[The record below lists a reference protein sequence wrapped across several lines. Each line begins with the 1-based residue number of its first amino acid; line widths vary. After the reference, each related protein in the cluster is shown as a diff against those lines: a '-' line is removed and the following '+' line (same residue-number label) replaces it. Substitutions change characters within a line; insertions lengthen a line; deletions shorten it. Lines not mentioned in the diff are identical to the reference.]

1 MAPPPLS
8 PESLLWQQVALTH
21 SLSLELGWSGRELC
35 TSLSSTGRHSCAH
48 RTDKVREAQRG
59 DLPLWGHRNQRHQDL
74 QPGPSSSRDQR
85 SVWALTPHPMV
96 SGTQAPCLQNE
107 VVEVRLG
114 STSRSVLWFHML
126 VEKDWIQR
134 LESPRKLV
142 SLSYTHV
149 HTRIKSETP
158 RGPSGARQRLGENG
172 CKIYIWWGTCI
183 KNA

>member
-1 MAPPPLS
+1 MNSWRLLLCLLKAFCGNRWCWHTPCPWSWDGQGDSSAPASHLQEGTVVPIEQTSEGGAKRWPASLGS
-8 PESLLWQQVALTH
+8 QES
-21 SLSLELGWSGRELC
+21 
-35 TSLSSTGRHSCAH
+35 
-48 RTDKVREAQRG
+48 
-59 DLPLWGHRNQRHQDL
+59 RHQDL

-126 VEKDWIQR
+126 VEKDWIQK

-142 SLSYTHV
+142 SLSYTHTYT
-149 HTRIKSETP
+149 HALSLKLPEGP
-158 RGPSGARQRLGENG
+158 LGQDRG
-172 CKIYIWWGTCI
+172 
-183 KNA
+183 